1 MDELDV
7 QGKKYISS
15 KRGAELTGYAK
26 DYIGQLA
33 RSGKVPGTRFGR
45 AWFVEEAALLKH
57 LGAEVTQAETEDV
70 EEAPVVAS
78 KVPVTT
84 QAKKPLLSHHMITPA
99 VLPKTW
105 SAVQYLNDDSDLFPV
120 ITPRI
125 VDVPVA
131 PKVVAEEKKPS
142 VEIRVPVHVAPSTVS
157 VEKRVAAL
165 VDGIRPRSAVLRVA
179 QVSAPKLA
187 ATRAPAIRALP
198 EQKKKEVTKAQAP
211 QTPLRKSVAVRW
223 SPGSFANAAAVFI
236 LVVGSL
242 VSFSVMKNISL
253 GGTEALTASSIY
265 GLTDFLEV
273 LENAHIFDAGIEAI
287 RSFYMML
294 SQSFTMYLKTG
305 FDFIVELL

>member
-33 RSGKVPGTRFGR
+33 RAGKVPGTRFGR

-57 LGAEVTQAETEDV
+57 LGAEVAQTETEHVD
-70 EEAPVVAS
+70 EAPVVVLAPA
-78 KVPVTT
+78 VT
-84 QAKKPLLSHHMITPA
+84 QAKKPLLSHHMITPSA
-99 VLPKTW
+99 LPKTW

-125 VDVPVA
+125 VDVPIA
-131 PKVVAEEKKPS
+131 PKVIAEEVKKPP
-142 VEIRVPVHVAPSTVS
+142 VEIKVPVHVAPSAVS

-179 QVSAPKLA
+179 PIAP
-187 ATRAPAIRALP
+187 ATRKVP
-198 EQKKKEVTKAQAP
+198 ELKKIEEVKIQK
-211 QTPLRKSVAVRW
+211 PLRKSIPVRW
-223 SPGSFANAAAVFI
+223 SPGSFANVAAVFI
-236 LVVGSL
+236 LIFGSL
-242 VSFSVMKNISL
+242 ASFSLMKNISL

-273 LENAHIFDAGIEAI
+273 LQNARIFDAGVEAI
-287 RSFYMML
+287 RSFYMMFV
-294 SQSFTMYLKTG
+294 QSFSMYLKTG
-305 FDFIVELL
+305 LDFIVELL